1 MEPAVNEAADRSS
14 PGTYRGSARSMMMA
28 VGGQSCRTGGL
39 RKADPCFGMVLRGWR
54 TALASGFLVTL
65 LIAGTPVEADEFDP
79 LAVYEEARSL
89 NDQWQACAASVVRER
104 LQTRRTAERL
114 AEQAFDQ
121 CQTWQA
127 RLSRFLVGRVGRS
140 SASNVMA
147 LLREKYR
154 SGLVAAILELRAR
167 D

>member
-1 MEPAVNEAADRSS
+1 MERAVNEATDRSS
-14 PGTYRGSARSMMMA
+14 PGTYRGSARSMVMA
-28 VGGQSCRTGGL
+28 VDGQSCRAWGY
-39 RKADPCFGMVLRGWR
+39 RKADPFFGMLLRGWR
-54 TALASGFLVTL
+54 TALASGFLFAL

-79 LAVYEEARSL
+79 LAVYEEARVL
-89 NDQWQACAASVVRER
+89 NDQWQACAASFVRER

-121 CQTWQA
+121 CQTVQG
-127 RLSRFLVGRVGRS
+127 RLSRFLVGRVGRK
-140 SASNVMA
+140 SASNIMA

-154 SGLVAAILELRAR
+154 SGLIAAILELRAR